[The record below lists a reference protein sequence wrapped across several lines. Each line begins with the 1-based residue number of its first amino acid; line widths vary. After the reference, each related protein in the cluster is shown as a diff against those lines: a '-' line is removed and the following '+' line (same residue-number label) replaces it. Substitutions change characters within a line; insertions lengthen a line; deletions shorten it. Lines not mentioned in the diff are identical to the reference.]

1 MNKVDLLLKQLCP
14 DGVSSQ
20 TVGDLCQIKTG
31 KKDVNQ
37 GNPNG
42 QFPFFTCS
50 RNHTYS
56 DSYSFDGEALLI
68 AGNGDVGLVQYF
80 NGKFEAYQRTYVLM
94 NFQSVLVQFLSHYL
108 RAYLVQHLSVL
119 KQDGT
124 IPYIKLSM
132 LKDFKIPVPPIEIQQ
147 EIVTILDKFREL
159 DSGLNDELEA
169 RKLQFE
175 FFRDEA
181 MSHLDDTN
189 SKKVSISECAGI
201 FDGTHQT
208 PTYISEG
215 VKFVS
220 VENIDSLESSSKY
233 ISKEDYEVLYK
244 TKPQKGDLLMT
255 RIGSVGRCAVID
267 VDEPLAYYVSLAL
280 IKTDKKMIS
289 SQFLKHYLESHSGR
303 LALDKKTLHH
313 AVPLKINLGDI
324 GKVQIR
330 VPNSRI
336 QEEVTTLLDKF
347 QEYIYSP
354 SSGLLAEI
362 NARQLQFE
370 YYRNKLLTFKELG
383 VA

>member
-1 MNKVDLLLKQLCP
+1 MSKIDDLIAKMCP
-14 DGVSSQ
+14 DGVASQ
-20 TVGDLCQIKTG
+20 TVGDLCQIRTG

-37 GNPNG
+37 GNPTG

-56 DSYSFDGEALLI
+56 DSFSFDGEALLV

-108 RAYLVQHLSVL
+108 RTYLVQHLSVL

-124 IPYIKLSM
+124 IPYIKLGM
-132 LKDFKIPVPPIEIQQ
+132 LKDFKIPVPPLEIQK
-147 EIVTILDKFREL
+147 EIIAILDKFTDLEAQL
-159 DSGLNDELEA
+159 EAELEA

-181 MSHLDDTN
+181 MSHLDDSN

-220 VENIDSLESSSKY
+220 VENIDSLASSTKY
-233 ISKEDYEVLYK
+233 ISKEDYEELYK

-267 VDEPLAYYVSLAL
+267 VEEPLAYYVSLAL

-289 SQFLKHYLESHSGR
+289 TPFLKHYLESHSGR

-330 VPNSRI
+330 LPNSII

-354 SSGLLAEI
+354 SSGLLTEI
-362 NARQLQFE
+362 KTRRQQYE
-370 YYRNKLLTFKELG
+370 YYRNKLLTFKELD

>member
-1 MNKVDLLLKQLCP
+1 MSRIDDLIAKMCP
-14 DGVSSQ
+14 DGVASQ

-37 GNPNG
+37 GNPTG

-56 DSYSFDGEALLI
+56 DSYSFDGEALLV

-94 NFQSVLVQFLSHYL
+94 NFQRVLVQFLSHYL

-124 IPYIKLSM
+124 IPYIKLGM
-132 LKDFKIPVPPIEIQQ
+132 LKDFKIPVPPLEIQK
-147 EIVTILDKFREL
+147 EIVAILDNFTDLEAEL
-159 DSGLNDELEA
+159 EAELEA

-181 MSHLDDTN
+181 MSRLDDSN

-220 VENIDSLESSSKY
+220 VENIDSLASSSKY
-233 ISKEDYEVLYK
+233 ISKEDYEELYK

-267 VDEPLAYYVSLAL
+267 VEEPLAYYVSLAL
-280 IKTDKKMIS
+280 IKTDKNMIS
-289 SQFLKHYLESHSGR
+289 TPFLKHYLESHSGR

-330 VPNSRI
+330 VPNSII

-347 QEYIYSP
+347 QDYIYSP

-362 NARQLQFE
+362 RARRQQYE
-370 YYRNKLLTFKELG
+370 YYRNKLLTFKELD